1 MTTTSSPSVA
11 WRRLRAALIALY
23 VVQTAVTLGAY
34 FHLHRQDAPGALR
47 IYGEATPVT
56 GAASPVLVTA
66 LDRATGRLI
75 PADVTLSLAGEA
87 IALNPTEAGARG
99 EVPGLSD
106 ASALSVVT
114 LGAATGDRAL
124 QVALRPYPVAAGWD
138 APSAVNAGSTPR
150 RPELAT
156 ADDEPRVWVRPA
168 EDDCTDR
175 LTIAANGGVVARDV
189 DNRLHLRLTDAAGVS
204 RRGVA
209 IALTPREPGDPRPE
223 VALRTDRL
231 GVAAWEGVRIAAP
244 ESWIAAFECS
254 DGTAATR
261 RVSIIPSWDGIVLQL
276 PSPVVPAGTTPRLV
290 VGHQRNWGA
299 WFADLW
305 CDERWV
311 SSEVGEV
318 VAGMQRVVLS
328 SPVPDVS
335 EPTWC
340 RLSGTTRL
348 HAADPPRSVLNAIVA
363 PASMSERE
371 AIVAVART
379 VAAVHA
385 SPESAQLTALS
396 LSGLSDADDA
406 SVRRFGFWLLD
417 RLPHRFRPPPVLLD
431 DAAGSA
437 EAFAA
442 RRGGQLGRLLVAL
455 ALDALLLLVVV
466 VGVLAPAAMRQR
478 ARLQQAWEDPEDA
491 DAHLEASRSLGRVD
505 RPMWIGGLGLALI
518 LATILAL
525 SALLSALR

>member
-1 MTTTSSPSVA
+1 
-11 WRRLRAALIALY
+11 
-23 VVQTAVTLGAY
+23 
-34 FHLHRQDAPGALR
+34 
-47 IYGEATPVT
+47 
-56 GAASPVLVTA
+56 
-66 LDRATGRLI
+66 
-75 PADVTLSLAGEA
+75 
-87 IALNPTEAGARG
+87 
-99 EVPGLSD
+99 
-106 ASALSVVT
+106 
-114 LGAATGDRAL
+114 
-124 QVALRPYPVAAGWD
+124 
-138 APSAVNAGSTPR
+138 
-150 RPELAT
+150 
-156 ADDEPRVWVRPA
+156 
-168 EDDCTDR
+168 
-175 LTIAANGGVVARDV
+175 
-189 DNRLHLRLTDAAGVS
+189 
-204 RRGVA
+204 
-209 IALTPREPGDPRPE
+209 

-231 GVAAWEGVRIAAP
+231 GVAAWEGVRFAAP
-244 ESWIAAFECS
+244 ESWIAAFACS

-276 PSPVVPAGTTPRLV
+276 PSPVVVAGTTPRLV

-318 VAGMQRVVLS
+318 VAGMHRVVLS
-328 SPVPDVS
+328 SPVPAVS

-371 AIVAVART
+371 AILAVART

-417 RLPHRFRPPPVLLD
+417 RLPHRFAPPPVLLD

-491 DAHLEASRSLGRVD
+491 DAHIEASRSLGRVD
-505 RPMWIGGLGLALI
+505 RPIWIGGLGLALI